1 MFVEITAYLV
11 EVDSSKFI
19 RHNLINDIIW
29 RAMTRAQIPSTKE
42 PPGLLRS
49 DGKKPDGVSLIPW
62 SRGRCLTWNVTVPD
76 TVAASHINR
85 TCQFASSAAEQ
96 AAVNKHRKYVQL
108 MHSHD
113 FVAVAVE
120 TFGSWSVEGLAFV
133 NELGKRCS
141 AVSGDD
147 RETLFLRQRLSVA
160 LQRGNAIAFQDCLNA
175 ACMN

>member
-1 MFVEITAYLV
+1 MRRPEANPAQFTDRPDVRAILKQVDLFQFEIFKVCSVFMFISCIWFA
-11 EVDSSKFI
+11 DSGRKFHI
-19 RHNLINDIIW
+19 HVC
-29 RAMTRAQIPSTKE
+29 K
-42 PPGLLRS
+42 
-49 DGKKPDGVSLIPW
+49 
-62 SRGRCLTWNVTVPD
+62 SREAFLFYFQY
-76 TVAASHINR
+76 I
-85 TCQFASSAAEQ
+85 
-96 AAVNKHRKYVQL
+96 YVQL

-147 RETLFLRQRLSVA
+147 REALFLRQRLSVA

-175 ACMN
+175 AFIN